1 MPSLSLSESFPTFR
15 RFRRWLSKEDGL
27 ASRHVGSSALAVAV
41 ILILAIAFLTLAIR
55 EHAADDKRSMEYA
68 ILRASTAA
76 ENDFAGLEASLRS
89 YLLTSQSVHLEQFER
104 RRTSFQG
111 HLSELMPELQGQA
124 GRREAIRR
132 IGAEFQTWL
141 QEAAY
146 PQIAFRK
153 QGRDGTALVAR
164 GLDSAL
170 FDRIRSELGRFVRD
184 SNSELE
190 LLNDTTRW
198 RRLLQTCG
206 FALLTALAVSFLV
219 TSSWQNYR
227 AFRRHLRKSEEA
239 TAQNRAIID
248 NTLDAV
254 ITFDESGLIQSLNPA
269 AERMFVQT
277 AKDVI
282 GQNISL
288 LIPQRLF
295 FHDMKNIGRGA
306 IMTEGQR
313 QGYYPFPIEV
323 SLSSME
329 LAGRRQY
336 VAIVRDVG
344 ERHKSEETL
353 RQISLGVSH
362 TTGEEFLRSL
372 LKQLSKA
379 LPNDY
384 AFLVE
389 LSGKGSGQF
398 STLALAMQGNVLRNG
413 QCALTNTAFADA
425 IARGFRAH
433 LGGARVLFPEDVLL
447 QELAIESF
455 VATPLM
461 DHHSQTVGLIG
472 VLDRKHLGDTQMI
485 ESTLQI
491 FAARAAAEIE
501 RKRSEEELA
510 SEKERLAV
518 TMRSMAEGFITIDNG
533 GSVLMLNPV
542 AESYTGWTQ
551 DEAAG
556 KPLATVFQIFSE
568 RNRKRC
574 TLATQRIVEAGVAEG
589 LDGPTLMV
597 SRDGSERLVESN
609 ASPIRDRSN
618 GRVGAVVVFR
628 DVTEKRRLDEERQKA
643 DKLESL
649 GVVAGGI
656 AHDFNNLLTAILGNI
671 SLALLCSP
679 DPEVAERLAAAKRAT
694 NRAQELAL
702 QLLTFA
708 KGGAPVKQTAAIS
721 QLMRDTLSLTL
732 HGSKATCEFHVPE
745 DLWPVDIDPGQIS
758 QVINNLATN
767 ADQAMPSGGILRVQ
781 AENVE
786 LVTHSVSLGLDAG
799 RWVKISLQDQGI
811 GIPEEYL
818 KKIFDPYF
826 TTKPK
831 GSGLGLA
838 TAYSIVKNHH
848 GIIAVDSKPG
858 EGSTFTI
865 CLPASKHELL
875 ATTDA
880 PVPMAPAGHG
890 RVLILDDEEAI
901 CMLVTCALEDLGYSV
916 TETNDGKD
924 AIAAYERAMQDGTPY
939 DLFISDLTI
948 PGGMGGQ
955 ETIKRLLEIDPDIR
969 AIVSSG
975 YANDPVMSRF
985 QEYGFSGMIAKPYEI
1000 DALGRKVAEVLTLPR
1015 SRVIFHQFD
1024 RKTA

>member
-1 MPSLSLSESFPTFR
+1 MALPSSSEYFPTFR

-27 ASRHVGSSALAVAV
+27 ASRHVGSSVLAVGV

-55 EHAADDKRSMEYA
+55 EHASDDARTTEYA
-68 ILRASTAA
+68 ILRSATAA
-76 ENDFAGLEASLRS
+76 ENDFAALETSLRS
-89 YLLTSQSVHLEQFER
+89 YLLTGQALPLQQFER
-104 RRTSFQG
+104 RRASFQA
-111 HLSELMPELQGQA
+111 HLSELMPLLPGKSA
-124 GRREAIRR
+124 RREAVRS
-132 IGAEFQTWL
+132 IGTQFQTWL
-141 QEAAY
+141 HDAAR
-146 PQIAFRK
+146 PEIAQRR
-153 QGRDGTALVAR
+153 QGRDGSALMAR
-164 GLDSAL
+164 GLDSSL
-170 FDRIRSELGRFVRD
+170 FDRIRADLGRFVRE
-184 SNSELE
+184 SNGELDM
-190 LLNDTTRW
+190 LNDTTRW

-206 FALLTALAVSFLV
+206 FALLSALAVSFLV

-227 AFRRHLRKSEEA
+227 AFRRHLRKAEEA

-248 NTLDAV
+248 NTLDGV
-254 ITFDESGLIQSLNPA
+254 ITVDENGLIQSLNPA
-269 AERMFVQT
+269 AERMFVQN

-282 GQNISL
+282 GQNVAL
-288 LIPQRLF
+288 LVPQRLF
-295 FHDMKNIGRGA
+295 FHDMKNVGRGA
-306 IMTEGQR
+306 IMAVGQR
-313 QGYYPFPIEV
+313 QGYYPFPIEI

-329 LAGRRQY
+329 LAGRRQF

-344 ERHKSEETL
+344 ERQKSEETL

-398 STLALAMQGNVLRNG
+398 STLALAEQGNILRNG
-413 QCALTNTAFADA
+413 QCALTHSAFADS

-433 LGGARVLFPEDVLL
+433 LGGARVMFPEDVLL
-447 QELAIESF
+447 AELAIESF
-455 VATPLM
+455 IATPLM
-461 DHHSQTVGLIG
+461 DHHGRTIGLIG
-472 VLDRKHLGDTQMI
+472 VLDRKQLGDTQMI

-501 RKRSEEELA
+501 RKRSEEDLA
-510 SEKERLAV
+510 AEKERLQV
-518 TMRSMAEGFITIDNG
+518 TMKSMADGFITIDNS

-542 AESYTGWTQ
+542 AEALTGWTQ
-551 DEAAG
+551 EEAAG
-556 KPLATVFQIFSE
+556 KPLATVFQVLNE
-568 RNRKRC
+568 RTRKRY
-574 TLATQRIVEAGVAEG
+574 TLAIQRIVEAGIAEG
-589 LDGPTLMV
+589 LDGPALMIG
-597 SRDGSERLVESN
+597 RDGSERLVESN
-609 ASPIRDRSN
+609 AAPIRDRAN
-618 GRVGAVVVFR
+618 GRIGAVVVFR
-628 DVTEKRRLDEERQKA
+628 DVTEKRRLDEEQQKA

-671 SLALLCSP
+671 SLALLCTP
-679 DPEVAERLAAAKRAT
+679 DPEVGERLGAAKRAT
-694 NRAQELAL
+694 NRAQELAQ

-708 KGGAPVKQTAAIS
+708 RGGAPVKQTTSIS
-721 QLMRDTLSLTL
+721 QLLRDTLSLTL
-732 HGSKATCEFHVPE
+732 HGSKAHCEFQVAD
-745 DLWPVDIDPGQIS
+745 DLWPVDIDTGQIS
-758 QVINNLATN
+758 QVINNLAMN
-767 ADQAMPSGGILRVQ
+767 ADQAMPAGGVLRVH

-786 LVTHSVSLGLDAG
+786 LMAHSVSLGLDAG

-848 GIIAVDSKPG
+848 GLIAVDSKPG
-858 EGSTFTI
+858 EGSTFTV
-865 CLPASKHELL
+865 CLPASENELHEQT
-875 ATTDA
+875 AG
-880 PVPMAPAGHG
+880 PVPLAPPGA
-890 RVLILDDEEAI
+890 RVLVLDDEEAI
-901 CMLVTCALEDLGYSV
+901 CMLVTCTLEELGYKV

-924 AIAAYERAMQDGTPY
+924 AIAAYEKAMKDGKPY

-955 ETIKRLLEIDPDIR
+955 ETIKRLVEIDPAIR

-975 YANDPVMSRF
+975 YANDPVMSRYE
-985 QEYGFSGMIAKPYEI
+985 EYGFSGMIAKPYEI
-1000 DALGRKVAEVLTLPR
+1000 DALGRKVAEVLAQPR
-1015 SRVIFHQFD
+1015 RVIFHQFD

>member
-1 MPSLSLSESFPTFR
+1 MALSLLSEYFPTFR
-15 RFRRWLSKEDGL
+15 RFHRWLSKEDGL
-27 ASRHVGSSALAVAV
+27 VSRHVGSSVLAVAV
-41 ILILAIAFLTLAIR
+41 ILVLAIVFLTLAIR
-55 EHAADDKRSMEYA
+55 EHATDEQRVVEYA
-68 ILRASTAA
+68 ILRSATAA
-76 ENDFAGLEASLRS
+76 ENDFSALETSLRG
-89 YLLTSQSVHLEQFER
+89 YLLTGQPLHLEQFER
-104 RRTSFQG
+104 RRTAFQAR
-111 HLSELMPELQGQA
+111 LSELMPLLQSQA
-124 GRREAIRR
+124 ARRESVRL
-132 IGAEFQTWL
+132 IGTEFQSWMQT
-141 QEAAY
+141 AAR
-146 PQIAFRK
+146 PEIGQRK
-153 QGRDGTALVAR
+153 QGRDGAALMAHGV
-164 GLDSAL
+164 DSAL
-170 FDRIRSELGRFVRD
+170 FDQIRAELSRFVRE
-184 SNSELE
+184 SNAELE
-190 LLNDTTRW
+190 TLNDTMRW

-206 FALLTALAVSFLV
+206 FALLSALAVSFLV

-227 AFRRHLRKSEEA
+227 SFRRHLRKSEEA

-248 NTLDAV
+248 NTLDGV
-254 ITFDESGLIQSLNPA
+254 ITVDENGAIQSLNPA
-269 AERMFVQT
+269 AERMFVQN

-282 GQNISL
+282 GQNVSL

-295 FHDMKNIGRGA
+295 FHDIKSVKRGG
-306 IMTEGQR
+306 IMAVGQR
-313 QGYYPFPIEV
+313 QGYYPFPIEI

-344 ERHKSEETL
+344 ERQKSEETL
-353 RQISLGVSH
+353 RQISLGVSQS
-362 TTGEEFLRSL
+362 TGEEFLRSL

-398 STLALAMQGNVLRNG
+398 STLALAEQGNILRNG
-413 QCALTNTAFADA
+413 QCALANSAFAES

-455 VATPLM
+455 IATPLM
-461 DHHSQTVGLIG
+461 DHRGQTVGLIG
-472 VLDRKHLGDTQMI
+472 VLDRKQLGDTQSI

-491 FAARAAAEIE
+491 FAGRAAAEIE
-501 RKRSEEELA
+501 RKRSEEDLA
-510 SEKERLAV
+510 AEKERLQV
-518 TMRSMAEGFITIDNG
+518 TMKSMADGFITIDNS

-542 AESYTGWTQ
+542 AESLTGWTQ
-551 DEAAG
+551 EDAAG
-556 KPLATVFQIFSE
+556 KPLATVFQIFNE
-568 RNRKRC
+568 RNRKRY
-574 TLATQRIVEAGVAEG
+574 TLAIQRIVEAGIAEG
-589 LDGPTLMV
+589 VDGPALMI

-609 ASPIRDRSN
+609 AAPIRDRSG

-671 SLALLCSP
+671 SLALLCAP
-679 DPEVAERLAAAKRAT
+679 DPEVGERLGAAKRAT
-694 NRAQELAL
+694 NRAQELAQ

-708 KGGAPVKQTAAIS
+708 KGGAPVKQTASMA
-721 QLMRDTLSLTL
+721 QLLRDTLSLTL
-732 HGSKATCEFHVPE
+732 HGSKAHCEFQVSD
-745 DLWPVDIDPGQIS
+745 DLWPVDIDPGQMS
-758 QVINNLATN
+758 QVINNLAMN
-767 ADQAMPSGGILRVQ
+767 ADQAMPAGGVLHVQ
-781 AENVE
+781 AENIE

-799 RWVKISLQDQGI
+799 RWVRISLQDQGI

-858 EGSTFTI
+858 QGSTFTI
-865 CLPASKHELL
+865 CLPASEHELSVQ
-875 ATTDA
+875 DA
-880 PVPMAPAGHG
+880 GPVPMAPAGTA
-890 RVLILDDEEAI
+890 RVLVLDDEEAI
-901 CMLVTCALEDLGYSV
+901 CMLVTCALEELGYKV
-916 TETNDGKD
+916 TETNDGTQ
-924 AIAAYERAMQDGTPY
+924 AIAAYEKAMKDGTPF

-975 YANDPVMSRF
+975 YANDPVMSRHE
-985 QEYGFSGMIAKPYEI
+985 EYGFSGMIAKPYEI
-1000 DALGRKVAEVLTLPR
+1000 DALGRKVAEVLAQPR
-1015 SRVIFHQFD
+1015 RRVIFHQFD